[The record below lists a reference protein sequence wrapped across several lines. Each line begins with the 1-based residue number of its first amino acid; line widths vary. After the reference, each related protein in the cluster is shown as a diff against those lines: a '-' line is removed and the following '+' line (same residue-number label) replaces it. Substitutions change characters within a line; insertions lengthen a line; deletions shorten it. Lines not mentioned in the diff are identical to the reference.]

1 MSFDRDIILKH
12 RRILRVFDEDIEKF
26 PEGFQTDQEK
36 KIPNPPLQKPYSK
49 EAKIIDL
56 IAIDDIKCGKEI
68 PLFFT
73 LQMRRSHR
81 TYTDTPLTFEE
92 FSFLLWSTQGVH
104 EVTKHH
110 GAGTKRVVPSGGA
123 RHPFETYLIV
133 THVEGLD
140 PGLYR
145 YLAIEHKLQH
155 LKNLGDREK
164 ELIEKISMQR
174 FLSDFIVKGGV
185 IFVWAAIPYRMEWR
199 YTIASSKVIAIEAG
213 HICQNLYLAC
223 EALGLGTC
231 AIGAYNQDIV
241 DTLLELDGEDEFT
254 VYLSP
259 VGKLN

>member
-12 RRILRVFDEDIEKF
+12 RRVLRAFDEDIEKF
-26 PEGFQTDQEK
+26 PKGFQTDQEK
-36 KIPNPPLQKPYSK
+36 KIPNPPLQKPYPK
-49 EAKIIDL
+49 DAKILDL
-56 IAIDDIKCGKEI
+56 VEIDDIKCGKEI

-73 LQMRRSHR
+73 LEMRRSHR
-81 TYTDTPLTFEE
+81 TFTDTPLTFEE

-123 RHPFETYLIV
+123 RHPYETYLIV
-133 THVEGLD
+133 KHVKGLN

-145 YLAIEHKLQH
+145 YLATEHKLLH
-155 LKNLGDREK
+155 LKNIGENEQ
-164 ELIEKISMQR
+164 ELIEEIANQK
-174 FLSDFIVKGGV
+174 FIPKGAV
-185 IFVWAAIPYRMEWR
+185 IFVWATIPYRMEWR
-199 YTIASSKVIAIEAG
+199 YSIMSNKVIAIEAG

-231 AIGAYNQDIV
+231 AIGAYNQEIV
-241 DTLLELDGEDEFT
+241 DTLFDLDGEDEFT
-254 VYLSP
+254 VYLAP